1 MRWGAD
7 ISDATGF
14 KTFVTDGRRK
24 SHFFFLRATASKPD
38 EDCV

>member
-24 SHFFFLRATASKPD
+24 SHFFFTALKPD